1 MTTPAPIG
9 VIAHYNL
16 LERLE
21 PAGPGELY
29 RARDT
34 HHGRTVAV
42 RLLPAAMAPDAQS
55 RAAVIG
61 QAKALASFSH
71 PNVTIVFDAGEH
83 EGRVYIAFEFLKGEP
98 LRFEMGGRPMNVRRA
113 LEIASQIANA
123 VAEAHAGG
131 FLHGGLSPDS
141 VIITAKG
148 QTKVPGFEL
157 AARAGVDYVDG
168 DLKLRD
174 YESPEE
180 ARGEAVDERA
190 DIYSVGAIL
199 YEMLTARRPPHK
211 GAAAPSTFNAHVPKA
226 LDVLVL
232 KAVAPNP
239 ESRYQNAATL
249 AAELR
254 SIHAAMNAPGASLDE
269 VPVRSR
275 PRLPMALIVAAT
287 IGGLLGA
294 LFWLTRS

>member
-21 PAGPGELY
+21 PVGPGELY

-42 RLLPAAMAPDAQS
+42 RLLPAAMAPDAKS
-55 RAAVIG
+55 RAALIA

-71 PNVTIVFDAGEH
+71 PNVTIVFDAGEQD
-83 EGRVYIAFEFLKGEP
+83 GRVYIAFEFLKGDP
-98 LRFEMGGRPMNVRRA
+98 LRLEMSGRPMNVRRA

-123 VAEAHAGG
+123 VAAAHAGG

-157 AARAGVDYVDG
+157 AARAGVDFVDG

-180 ARGEAVDERA
+180 ARGEAGDERA
-190 DIYSVGAIL
+190 DTYSVGAIL

-211 GAAAPSTFNAHVPKA
+211 GAAAPSTFNPHVPKE
-226 LDVLVL
+226 LDERVL
-232 KAVAPNP
+232 KAIAPNP
-239 ESRYQNAATL
+239 ASRYQSAATL

-254 SIHAAMNAPGASLDE
+254 SMTTALDVHGGPPDEAPAQ
-269 VPVRSR
+269 SR
-275 PRLPMALIVAAT
+275 RRVPMALIVALLV
-287 IGGLLGA
+287 GVVLGA
-294 LFWLTRS
+294 LFWITRS

>member
-42 RLLPAAMAPDAQS
+42 RLLPAAMAADARS
-55 RAAVIG
+55 RAAVIE

-83 EGRVYIAFEFLKGEP
+83 DGRVYIAFEFLKGDP
-98 LRFEMGGRPMNVRRA
+98 LRLEMGGRPMNVRRA
-113 LEIASQIANA
+113 LEIASQIGNA
-123 VAEAHAGG
+123 VAQAHAGG

-157 AARAGVDYVDG
+157 AARAGVDFVDG

-180 ARGEAVDERA
+180 ARGESGDERA

-211 GAAAPSTFNAHVPKA
+211 GAAAPSTFNPHVSKEV
-226 LDVLVL
+226 DELVL

-239 ESRYQNAATL
+239 ASRYQSAATL

-254 SIHAAMNAPGASLDE
+254 AIIATLDARGGPPDE
-269 VPVRSR
+269 GPSQSRRRVP
-275 PRLPMALIVAAT
+275 LALIVAVIVGA
-287 IGGLLGA
+287 LLGA